1 MRGLAYA
8 QLALRPSALRA
19 ARPARHRPSLGPPRR
34 PPLPRWWS
42 APAELLPMEADFDR
56 FRYLRLRAREV
67 AILRRRSWATAEGV
81 PLFSVASIWEVAIKF
96 FKGRSDFQVPPVT
109 LRRGLLRN
117 GYAEVPIEGGA
128 AEVVQSLPAI
138 HGDPFDR
145 MLVAQAR
152 VLGVPLWTCDAKV
165 SEYGPGVRLI

>member
-1 MRGLAYA
+1 MG
-8 QLALRPSALRA
+8 
-19 ARPARHRPSLGPPRR
+19 GRR
-34 PPLPRWWS
+34 RWS
-42 APAELLPMEADFDR
+42 A
-56 FRYLRLRAREV
+56 
-67 AILRRRSWATAEGV
+67 AEGV
-81 PLFSVASIWEVAIKF
+81 PMFSVASIWEVAIKF
-96 FKGRSDFQVPPVT
+96 SKGRSDFQVPPVT

-117 GYAEVPIEGGA
+117 GYAEVPIEGGT

>member
-1 MRGLAYA
+1 
-8 QLALRPSALRA
+8 
-19 ARPARHRPSLGPPRR
+19 
-34 PPLPRWWS
+34 
-42 APAELLPMEADFDR
+42 MEADFD
-56 FRYLRLRAREV
+56 YLRLRAREV
-67 AILRRRSWATAEGV
+67 AILRTQSWATAEGV

-96 FKGRSDFQVPPVT
+96 AQGRSDFQVPPVT

-117 GYAEVPIEGGA
+117 GYAEVPIEGGTA
-128 AEVVQSLPAI
+128 KVVQSLPAI

-145 MLVAQAR
+145 MLLAQAR

>member
-1 MRGLAYA
+1 M
-8 QLALRPSALRA
+8 SA
-19 ARPARHRPSLGPPRR
+19 RR
-34 PPLPRWWS
+34 PPVGLCLGYGVPLQNYYLWRQIS
-42 APAELLPMEADFDR
+42 TDSKQLDR

-67 AILRRRSWATAEGV
+67 AILRTQSWATAEGV

-96 FKGRSDFQVPPVT
+96 SKGRSDFQVPPVT

>member
-1 MRGLAYA
+1 MRALLDTHLLLWAALGDRRLPDEA
-8 QLALRPSALRA
+8 QEFLED
-19 ARPARHRPSLGPPRR
+19 
-34 PPLPRWWS
+34 PLS
-42 APAELLPMEADFDR
+42 
-56 FRYLRLRAREV
+56 
-67 AILRRRSWATAEGV
+67 V

-96 FKGRSDFQVPPVT
+96 SKGRSDFQVPPVT

-117 GYAEVPIEGGA
+117 GYAEVPIEGGT

>member
-1 MRGLAYA
+1 
-8 QLALRPSALRA
+8 
-19 ARPARHRPSLGPPRR
+19 
-34 PPLPRWWS
+34 
-42 APAELLPMEADFDR
+42 MEADFDR
-56 FRYLRLRAREV
+56 LSPFAGSRGSYSAN
-67 AILRRRSWATAEGV
+67 AILGDGSEGV

-96 FKGRSDFQVPPVT
+96 SKGRSDFQVPPVT

-117 GYAEVPIEGGA
+117 GYAEVPIEGGT